1 MFENIYKYIRP
12 PAHRSEKNDDI
23 TVFNTAHL
31 SALHIINLLMSDQMT
46 DPVGNCAGFELP
58 CRSGRLI
65 FKDRIPF
72 RVFFMCHGEQDLR
85 VELSVLELRIR
96 SADDKSCLMIVSYS
110 SHAGDHKL
118 FKETVCGVEHLVPAP
133 EVLSKVD
140 AGTGKTDFCTISAR
154 CLACVFALRSNVR
167 VFIFRRFICRI
178 RRIIMELPHKEIRSR
193 MAETVN
199 TLFDVT
205 YAEVI
210 VLTVLYPADR
220 RKDRFLQIITVLVL
234 VAHNFPEP
242 LRELSGGFPAAA
254 VLIPQDLQRKMLE
267 IREVHN
273 FALTLLLS
281 VAKTKILDDIDEC
294 VENRGIFRHGALN
307 FFRRITINIFC
318 QIIFNRLGFR
328 AIRLEY
334 VPESRIFPGSRLL
347 CRQSG
352 RFTREIRANIGDSLR
367 VTFKCRQLLKE
378 PEVILRH
385 RKIGRRP
392 IRTIA
397 KCHILLSPCKTVPD
411 KQVGV
416 PHVGLHPCCLFHCLI
431 IVGGVVRTAHLQ
443 PPVRPRLALCCLE
456 NLYNDIFHHSVR
468 FAGSK
473 ALDEILKFRP

>member
-1 MFENIYKYIRP
+1 
-12 PAHRSEKNDDI
+12 
-23 TVFNTAHL
+23 
-31 SALHIINLLMSDQMT
+31 
-46 DPVGNCAGFELP
+46 
-58 CRSGRLI
+58 
-65 FKDRIPF
+65 
-72 RVFFMCHGEQDLR
+72 
-85 VELSVLELRIR
+85 
-96 SADDKSCLMIVSYS
+96 
-110 SHAGDHKL
+110 
-118 FKETVCGVEHLVPAP
+118 
-133 EVLSKVD
+133 
-140 AGTGKTDFCTISAR
+140 
-154 CLACVFALRSNVR
+154 
-167 VFIFRRFICRI
+167 
-178 RRIIMELPHKEIRSR
+178 

-205 YAEVI
+205 YAEII
-210 VLTVLYPADR
+210 VLTILYPADR
-220 RKDRFLQIITVLVL
+220 RKDRFLEIITVLVL

-242 LRELSGGFPAAA
+242 LCKFSGRFPAAA